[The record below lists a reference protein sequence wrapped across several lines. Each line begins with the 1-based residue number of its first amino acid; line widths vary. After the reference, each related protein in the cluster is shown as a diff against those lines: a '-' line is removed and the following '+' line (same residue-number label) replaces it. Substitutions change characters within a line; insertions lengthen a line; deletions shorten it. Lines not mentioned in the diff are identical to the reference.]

1 MGMFDD
7 LSVADSLPF
16 SQEMKDLG
24 LDKNTYVWQTKDLG
38 SSMEYYTIQG
48 GKLFVQKFK
57 INKWEEGDPK
67 AKNFMDRIGHLV
79 REEPYMEEVFHH
91 GEVYFYDFKQDVQ
104 DKWDCWIEFK
114 ATFTKGELSGIE
126 LVKFDKED
134 NSERLER
141 DRKWRE
147 EFRKNENLWRNKYFL
162 HTKAFCFFRVKV
174 WYWFWQKVSDIAFR
188 IKGLI

>member
-7 LSVADSLPF
+7 LSVADPLPF

-57 INKWEEGDPK
+57 INRWEEGDPK

-147 EFRKNENLWRNKYFL
+147 EFHKNENLWRNKYFF
-162 HTKAFCFFRVKV
+162 HTKAT
-174 WYWFWQKVSDIAFR
+174 
-188 IKGLI
+188 